1 MIKFKLYISGLYSG
15 NVIFDGDLL
24 IEKLNPFTNKIE
36 SLKPISKEENTYY
49 LNLTKINLKSLFNN
63 FDVYTKSLVNTDKD
77 TVINNLG
84 ETHSKLN
91 EYIWVQRNK
100 KFPLDIIIVDNKI
113 VGFICLSRETC
124 TILIMD
130 GYEEYTVL
138 KEWEKTH
145 KNEEIYSIRFGGN
158 YMIDMKD
165 GIKLS
170 TDVYLPDFV
179 DSTKKAPTILMRT
192 PYGKEND
199 KEIYYKYVQRG
210 YAVVIQD
217 VRGRNES
224 EGKWEPMIHEREDGD
239 STINW
244 IVSQEWSSGIVG
256 MLGASYLG
264 YVQWAAASSGNKH
277 LKALVSIVTSGSP
290 FIDIPRKGGAFVS
303 GMLAWAF
310 MVSRNKV
317 DRSKMVRDDWDDV
330 LNIRP
335 IENIPVEALGYR
347 IEFLEEWLKRVEKDE
362 YWDLMD
368 WHLQKDKI
376 NVPALVVSGWYDDNS
391 MGTTEALDVIKDY
404 EKGKRKAILGP
415 WMHNSN
421 TLRDINGISL
431 GNSSLRYD
439 LDYNYLLW
447 FDKYLKGI
455 ENNIDTTAPVEYYSV
470 GSNKWK
476 TEENWPIIN
485 KIDKSMYLISDGNA
499 NTSLGNGRLVF
510 DNDLEEKYD
519 SYIYNP
525 KDPSVQLIDMSENE
539 VGVPNNYKDLE
550 KRSDMLCYTSDAF
563 SEEFTVT
570 GDIKLEFFASSSAKD
585 TDWVIKIMDV
595 DLDGNSIKLADGIL
609 SARFRNSFYKS
620 EFMEEGEIYKFTI
633 ITSKISNTFKVGH
646 KIRLDITSS
655 AKNFIFQN
663 SNTTEGYNSIEYIEA
678 KNTIYHGGKYP
689 SKLIL
694 PIENK

>member
-1 MIKFKLYISGLYSG
+1 MKKFKLYISGLYSG
-15 NVIFDGDLL
+15 NVVFDETLL
-24 IEKLNPFTNKIE
+24 IEKLNPFTNEIE
-36 SLKPISKEENTYY
+36 EIKPMNKDEGIYY
-49 LNLTKINLKSLFNN
+49 LNLTKIDLNFLFENFNVYSNSLI
-63 FDVYTKSLVNTDKD
+63 NTDKSM
-77 TVINNLG
+77 VVNELG
-84 ETHSKLN
+84 ETYSKFN
-91 EYIWVQRNK
+91 DYIWVQRNK
-100 KFPLDIIIVDNKI
+100 KFPLDVIVLDNKI

-130 GYEEYTVL
+130 EYEDYTIL
-138 KEWEKTH
+138 KEWKKTH
-145 KNEEIYSIRFGGN
+145 KNEAIYPIKFDGN

-170 TDVYLPDFV
+170 TDVYLPKFK
-179 DSTKKAPTILMRT
+179 DSTKKVPTILMRT

-224 EGKWEPMIHEREDGD
+224 EGKWEPMIYEREDGD

-244 IVSQEWSSGIVG
+244 IVAQDWSNEVVG
-256 MLGASYLG
+256 MMGASYLG

-277 LKALVSIVTSGSP
+277 LKALISIVTAGSP

-317 DRSKMVRDDWDDV
+317 DRSKMLRDDWDDV

-335 IENIPVEALGYR
+335 IQNIPIEALGYR
-347 IEFLEEWLKRVEKDE
+347 IEFLEEWIKRVEKDE
-362 YWDLMD
+362 YWDRMD
-368 WHLQKDKI
+368 WHLKKDKI
-376 NVPALVVSGWYDDNS
+376 NVPALVISGWYDDNG
-391 MGTTEALDVIKDY
+391 MGTTEALDVIKNY
-404 EKGKRKAILGP
+404 ERGKRKAILGP

-421 TLRDINGISL
+421 TIRDINDIPFGD
-431 GNSSLRYD
+431 NSLRYD
-439 LDYNYLLW
+439 VDYNYLLW
-447 FDKYLKGI
+447 FDKYLKGV
-455 ENNIDTTAPVEYYSV
+455 ENDIDKTAPIEYYSV
-470 GSNKWK
+470 GSNEWK
-476 TEENWPIIN
+476 MADNWPIAN
-485 KIDKSMYLISDGNA
+485 KIDKSIYLISGGNA
-499 NTSLGNGRLVF
+499 NTSLGDGKLSF
-510 DNDLEEKYD
+510 EECSKENYD

-525 KDPSVQLIDMSENE
+525 KDPSIQLIDMSENE

-563 SEEFTVT
+563 SEEFTIT

-633 ITSKISNTFKVGH
+633 TTSKISNTFKTGH
-646 KIRLDITSS
+646 RIRLDITSS

-663 SNTTEGYNSIEYIEA
+663 SNTEDSYNSIEYIKA

-689 SKLIL
+689 SRLIL
-694 PIENK
+694 PIENN